1 MQHSTVFGDWG
12 EILRTA
18 RRERWSGRQTTATFR
33 RSDNVLFADST
44 SEMDGETVGTV
55 VARWL
60 KESGCGFRPGRK
72 ILESVKPPRFARPG
86 ALLDAAYMD
95 IESAFY
101 SIYRNLEWDIDVSL
115 TARVLMRGRLSLADF
130 PYPAHRLARNTVVGL
145 AVSKF
150 VMLWTDGVPQRFER
164 RGGLWNPHLCA
175 AVFLTLNCC
184 AWKAIE
190 LGARYFN
197 QDGCIIATEQAQEY
211 AEYCSHWGL
220 HVRAKAAGNS
230 EVRAAGAYRVGET
243 TSGTFALSKRVV
255 ASSCLAPR
263 AWCAWWERARLSEL
277 QRSHI
282 SG

>member
-1 MQHSTVFGDWG
+1 
-12 EILRTA
+12 
-18 RRERWSGRQTTATFR
+18 
-33 RSDNVLFADST
+33 
-44 SEMDGETVGTV
+44 MDGETVGTV